1 MGKYV
6 GYRISLTLTPEVKA
20 ALDRIKTVTSVG
32 PASFIR
38 EMLVDSLPMLDAMA
52 LSLEQAQ
59 AQNLDAFKTLV
70 SALDEARAGSDQ
82 LTLNI
87 KKKHRRMV
95 RTRKPI
101 KGGDHGR

>member
-6 GYRISLTLTPEVKA
+6 GHRVSVTLPLEVKA
-20 ALDRIKTVTSVG
+20 VLDRIKAVTSVG
-32 PASFIR
+32 AASFIR

-59 AQNLDAFKTLV
+59 ASDLNAFKTLV
-70 SALDEARAGSDQ
+70 TALEGARAGADQ

-95 RTRKPI
+95 RSRK
-101 KGGDHGR
+101 K